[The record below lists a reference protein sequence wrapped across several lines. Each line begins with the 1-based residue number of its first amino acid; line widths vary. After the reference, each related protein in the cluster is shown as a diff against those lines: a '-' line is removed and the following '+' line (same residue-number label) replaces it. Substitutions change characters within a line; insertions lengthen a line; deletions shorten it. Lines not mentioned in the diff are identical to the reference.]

1 MPQLTGVSFELSE
14 MLAISVHASKV
25 PEHARRAL
33 HVGQRLS
40 RVKGRGIDLDE
51 VRVYQPGDDVRY
63 IDWKVTARKRT
74 PHTKVFRVERERPTL
89 LVVDQTPTMF
99 FGSKLRLKS
108 VAAAEIATRIA
119 WQTIAMKDRVGG
131 CVIGTQ
137 ETQVFKPKRNSRTV
151 ALFFDAIRNA
161 NNALVNSSLD
171 ESHNRQRQ
179 SPWLLLSQRVRRIA
193 KANHRIVLISD
204 FLTLTS
210 DALTRLA
217 MLSRPNSVQ
226 FFMVFDEM
234 EHHLPPA
241 NTYSVTDGTSQML
254 FDSSNTANCS
264 IYSARFEAR
273 VDKLQSFCRTH
284 QIGFKRFSTSESFEK
299 RRLDE

>member
-1 MPQLTGVSFELSE
+1 MTQLTGVGFELSE

-33 HVGQRLS
+33 HIGQRLS

-51 VRVYQPGDDVRY
+51 VRIYQPGDDVRY
-63 IDWKVTARKRT
+63 IDWKITARKRT

-89 LVVDQTPTMF
+89 LIVDQTPTMF

-131 CVIGTQ
+131 LVIGTQ
-137 ETQVFKPKRNSRTV
+137 ETQVFKPKRSSRTV
-151 ALFFDAIRNA
+151 ALFFDGIRNA
-161 NNALVNSSLD
+161 NNALVNSSPD
-171 ESHNRQRQ
+171 KNHDWESQ
-179 SPWLLLSQRVRRIA
+179 WLLLSQRVRRIA
-193 KANHRIVLISD
+193 RANHRVVLISD

-210 DALTRLA
+210 NALTRLA
-217 MLSRPNSVQ
+217 MSSRSNSVQ

-241 NTYSVTDGTSQML
+241 NTYSVTDGTGQMY
-254 FDSSNTANCS
+254 FDSGNTANCS

-284 QIGFKRFSTSESFEK
+284 QIGFKKFSTSESLEE